1 MDLAVTASLCSAR
14 VQPGQQVPRFLL
26 RAVPAPLN
34 YRNDVIAVQGF

>member
-14 VQPGQQVPRFLL
+14 VQPGQLPRFLL